1 MNIFK
6 VHLYVK
12 NICIDLCRDRRLKG
26 PLNWICTRPVV
37 MTDRLPDDLLVSLVA
52 ASALV
57 VALSSCLRRRRR
69 PELDQQRKKMGQWD

>member
-1 MNIFK
+1 
-6 VHLYVK
+6 
-12 NICIDLCRDRRLKG
+12 
-26 PLNWICTRPVV
+26 

-57 VALSSCLRRRRR
+57 VALSSCLRR